1 MLFAF
6 VACVFLLC
14 CANVSHVRMS
24 VARCVRARVRVSCR
38 VYFHCVVCVC
48 ARACVYMWYTHTHAP
63 TNNTEKRTRAKIHTT
78 RFFVRTHSACHT
90 PAGIYAP
97 NACEHTRAGT
107 LVCTHTYNTARHTH
121 TTHAHITKLEH
132 THAFTHQR
140 KRSFSTTSRP
150 NTAF

>member
-1 MLFAF
+1 MLFVF

-14 CANVSHVRMS
+14 DVRM
-24 VARCVRARVRVSCR
+24 CR
-38 VYFHCVVCVC
+38 MCMC
-48 ARACVYMWYTHTHAP
+48 ACTRACVVLCVFSLCCMCVCSRVCVYVVHTRVHTQITQRNVHAQKSQHTHTKCQP
-63 TNNTEKRTRAKIHTT
+63 T
-78 RFFVRTHSACHT
+78 C
-90 PAGIYAP
+90 IYAP